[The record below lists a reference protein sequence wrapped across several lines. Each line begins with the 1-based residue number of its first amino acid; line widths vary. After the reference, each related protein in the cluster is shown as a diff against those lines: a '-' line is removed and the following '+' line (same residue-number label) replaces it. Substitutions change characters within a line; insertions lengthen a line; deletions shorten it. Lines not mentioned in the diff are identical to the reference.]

1 MYCYTYVNNISCVLN
16 ELSLWSDISSEH
28 PIFIQTVA
36 KLTNKNLPKPVLEKL
51 DEVNKRF
58 SELKSKIEE
67 TRRMMRLNPYMSY
80 GVIMQIKALVDKFLV
95 NDKFAISVIEEV
107 KKYGREDKVWQ
118 TLLEHITE
126 EQTFMYELFM
136 KIRRQLM

>member
-36 KLTNKNLPKPVLEKL
+36 KLTNKNLPKSVLEKL

-58 SELKSKIEE
+58 SELKNRTKEVSG
-67 TRRMMRLNPYMSY
+67 MMPLNPYMSY
-80 GVIMQIKALVDKFLV
+80 GVIMQLRALVERFLA
-95 NDKFAISVIEEV
+95 NDRFALSVIEEV
-107 KKYGREDKVWQ
+107 KKYGKEDKVWQ

-136 KIRRQLM
+136 KIRMQLI